1 MTNAI
6 VIGVPDAS
14 RRNSSN
20 YVSSRPTAIKPN
32 SVNIVYH
39 GNGIQDFFLDGVSLQ
54 DRLANEVKVVG
65 NTKGGTKP
73 DDVDQAI
80 RGIGNIPDN
89 EDPLVFYSGDG
100 GIYFFTKGYEED
112 SEANMGDISKIFI
125 NGKPLS
131 EIIGGTSSHDADFAA
146 YKTSVSNA
154 AERAI
159 AEVNDATNMTDIK
172 SALTNFFNTIKQ

>member
-1 MTNAI
+1 MS
-6 VIGVPDAS
+6 VVK
-14 RRNSSN
+14 
-20 YVSSRPTAIKPN
+20 RPTAVKNN
-32 SVNIVYH
+32 SINFVYN
-39 GNGIQDFFLDGVSLQ
+39 GNGIQDFFLDGVSLS

-65 NTKGGTKP
+65 NMKNGTRP

-80 RGIGNIPDN
+80 RGIGNIPDS

-112 SEANMGDISKIFI
+112 SERHAGDISKIFI

-131 EIIGGTSSHDADFAA
+131 EIIGGSSSHDADFAA

-154 AERAI
+154 AERAM
-159 AEVNDATNMTDIK
+159 AEVNAATNMTGVK
-172 SALTNFFNTIKQ
+172 AALTNFFNTIKQ